1 MNLHFKERIIIHKRK
16 YKRGGSLIYNSK
28 ITLEKSLKLTD
39 LQKSKLDQRIKDVT
53 FTLRAIIKSATRTN
67 LPSSGITFNDIINGE
82 VRIPPCLVVGPD
94 HRSHESASKIRRA
107 ESLAADTV
115 FSMTNGR
122 KKLSKYLKLGIA
134 VKSMTGSKKL
144 IGMLSRYGHC
154 VSYPTTE
161 ELETKL
167 MFIVTSASKI
177 SPPDL
182 VPDSSLTYGI
192 AFDKKQ
198 IQEWYTT

>member
-1 MNLHFKERIIIHKRK
+1 M
-16 YKRGGSLIYNSK
+16 
-28 ITLEKSLKLTD
+28 
-39 LQKSKLDQRIKDVT
+39 
-53 FTLRAIIKSATRTN
+53 
-67 LPSSGITFNDIINGE
+67 
-82 VRIPPCLVVGPD
+82 
-94 HRSHESASKIRRA
+94 
-107 ESLAADTV
+107 AADTV

-122 KKLSKYLKLGIA
+122 KRLSKHLNLGIA

-144 IGMLSRYGHC
+144 IGMLNRYGHC
-154 VSYPTTE
+154 VSYPTIE

-167 MFIVTSASKI
+167 MFIVTSTSKI

-182 VPDSSLTYGI
+182 VPDSSLTFGI

>member
-53 FTLRAIIKSATRTN
+53 FTLRALIKNATRTN
-67 LPSSGITFNDIINGE
+67 LPSSGITFNDIIDGE

-122 KKLSKYLKLGIA
+122 KKLSKHLKLGIA

-144 IGMLSRYGHC
+144 IGMLNRYGHC

-182 VPDSSLTYGI
+182 VPDSSLTFGI

-198 IQEWYTT
+198 IQE

>member
-198 IQEWYTT
+198 IQE

>member
-1 MNLHFKERIIIHKRK
+1 MLLSSKTQPLQI
-16 YKRGGSLIYNSK
+16 SLQVESRLMIF
-28 ITLEKSLKLTD
+28 IM
-39 LQKSKLDQRIKDVT
+39 
-53 FTLRAIIKSATRTN
+53 
-67 LPSSGITFNDIINGE
+67 NGE
-82 VRIPPCLVVGPD
+82 VQIPPCVVVGPD
-94 HRSHESASKIRRA
+94 HRSRESASKIKRA

-115 FSMTNGR
+115 FSMTNER
-122 KKLSKYLKLGIA
+122 KKLSKHLKLGIA

-144 IGMLSRYGHC
+144 IGMLNRYGHC

-161 ELETKL
+161 ELQTKL
-167 MFIVTSASKI
+167 MSIVTSASKI

-182 VPDSSLTYGI
+182 VPDSSLTFGI